1 MPSSCFNP
9 FRLFSLVK
17 TGWKTEI
24 WKKFWTTNRDKKR
37 HCHWFTAD
45 SLAVSRCTTHVQ
57 SYCTGLFSFVTV
69 PILSK
74 LPDALTTIRPYTV
87 KNSNLVHFIGQ
98 IRALGPLCSDPSWG
112 WQVAL
117 NGPPQREFHRSTAGD
132 AIKLDR
138 FAESSSVRKI
148 YFSLCSNQ
156 APGFLYIS
164 YTPL

>member
-1 MPSSCFNP
+1 MVHGGQLSSIKVYNP
-9 FRLFSLVK
+9 RAELLHRSLNLLFS
-17 TGWKTEI
+17 
-24 WKKFWTTNRDKKR
+24 NP
-37 HCHWFTAD
+37 
-45 SLAVSRCTTHVQ
+45 
-57 SYCTGLFSFVTV
+57 FVTV

-117 NGPPQREFHRSTAGD
+117 KGPPQREFHRSTAGD

-138 FAESSSVRKI
+138 FAESSCVRKI